1 MNTRSKVRPPKPR
14 RRPWRWSPGK
24 ACPGPKSQRILQA
37 HPDGLQIAENKV
49 AFDNGKVVLTLPDEN
64 GESTAAGDQSPG
76 PTLLSFS
83 SSVHGCPNGWYCFYE
98 NDKFRGRRLQF
109 RDCSSGGTTQ
119 SLANYGFDNQ
129 TTSWLVN
136 RSVGSIEVYHVTVAK
151 NGSGV
156 TELWREEAYSS
167 SSNVV
172 QPTTTRPTR
181 LPAGCSRL
189 RRARQSP
196 QSERPATVGKEP
208 SRSIVRRARRRAP
221 RGHTQA

>member
-1 MNTRSKVRPPKPR
+1 MTNFKSVAGLLLCAATSLTVAGCAGGEYPQQGATAEAEAPPVEMVAWKGVPRPEI
-14 RRPWRWSPGK
+14 
-24 ACPGPKSQRILQA
+24 AEILQA

-167 SSNVV
+167 SSNVG
-172 QPTTTRPTR
+172 TANNDKADSFTCW
-181 LPAGCSRL
+181 L
-189 RRARQSP
+189 
-196 QSERPATVGKEP
+196 
-208 SRSIVRRARRRAP
+208 
-221 RGHTQA
+221 